1 MMKSSFAIVTL
12 LCATSLLWCSSVL
25 AAVTLQQAK
34 ASGWVGEQT
43 NGYLGVVVD
52 SQETQTLVLAVNEKR
67 KKYYLVIA
75 EHNHITLETVAKL
88 AAQKAIQAADT
99 GHIIQTPQG
108 KWLTK

>member
-1 MMKSSFAIVTL
+1 MKPSLAIVTL
-12 LCATSLLWCSSVL
+12 LCAISLLWCSSVW
-25 AAVTLQQAK
+25 AVTLQQAK
-34 ASGWVGEQT
+34 TSGWVGEQT

-52 SQETQTLVLAVNEKR
+52 SQETQALVRVVNEKR

-75 EHNHITLETVAKL
+75 ERNHIKLDTVAKL
-88 AAQKAIQAADT
+88 AAQKAIQAAES